1 MNGQAMVTRHLKK
14 AFIRKNRPTQT
25 GKKEYRKKCKE
36 KKISQGQNTHNLVSV
51 EEMEKLLHLRSKN
64 EEEEQLEAKNFW

>member
-1 MNGQAMVTRHLKK
+1 MQ
-14 AFIRKNRPTQT
+14 
-25 GKKEYRKKCKE
+25 GKE
-36 KKISQGQNTHNLVSV
+36 ISQGQNTHNLVSV